1 MNPGRNVSLYW
12 RLLTSYL
19 LVIAVGSAT
28 FLVAGESL
36 SPFFLDRHVTSMMRT
51 MHNFTFEGMMDTMAT
66 DLNQAYR
73 TALNQSLLW
82 AVVVSVVT
90 ASSVGTFVTRRI
102 VMPLREMRRA
112 SSRIAAGQ
120 YRERL
125 NTRAPGEVGDLA
137 SAFNTMAETLERS
150 EQRRVELLANVAHEF
165 RTPLSNLHGYI
176 EGLEDGFFTPDANT
190 LPACKRQVERL
201 ERLVDDLA
209 VLSRVETGQI
219 EFTLE
224 PVSATELLER
234 AVEAF
239 RPQFE
244 KKGVSLLL
252 QQGDP
257 SVAALADVERVV
269 QVLTNLVAN
278 ALRHT
283 GSGGKVELAFEAQQ
297 PNEVVFTV
305 RDSGEGIPV
314 EALPHIFTR
323 FYRADKAR
331 VREGGGGSGIGLTIA
346 KNYVEQ
352 QGGRIG
358 VTSEVGKGSEFW
370 FTLPR
375 SSRPP
380 AKNLSA
386 SEAHHTWQ

>member
-1 MNPGRNVSLYW
+1 VSLYW

-28 FLVAGESL
+28 FLFTGESL
-36 SPFFLDRHVTSMMRT
+36 APFFLERHVSSMMRT
-51 MHNFTFEGMMDTMAT
+51 MRSIVADGMMSAMTI

-73 TALNQSLLW
+73 TALNQSLFW
-82 AVVVSVVT
+82 AVVVSVLA
-90 ASSVGTFVTRRI
+90 ASAVGTFVTRRI

-125 NTRAPGEVGDLA
+125 TTHAPGEVGDLA

-176 EGLEDGFFTPDANT
+176 EGLEDGLFPLDTDT

-224 PVSATELLER
+224 PVSASKLLKR
-234 AVEAF
+234 TAEAF

-244 KKGVSLLL
+244 KKGVLLISEK
-252 QQGDP
+252 GDS
-257 SVAALADVERVV
+257 SVEVLADAERTD
-269 QVLTNLVAN
+269 QVLMNFVTN

-283 GSGGKVELAFEAQQ
+283 KGGGQVELAFEEQQ

-305 RDSGEGIPV
+305 RDSGEGIPA

-331 VREGGGGSGIGLTIA
+331 VREEGSGSGIGLTIA
-346 KNYVEQ
+346 KHYIEQ

-358 VTSEVGKGSEFW
+358 VTSEVSKGSEFW

-375 SSRPP
+375 TSELLV
-380 AKNLSA
+380 KNHLA
-386 SEAHHTWQ
+386 SEAHYTSQ

>member
-1 MNPGRNVSLYW
+1 MKQSRNVSLYW
-12 RLLTSYL
+12 RLLASYL
-19 LVIAVGSAT
+19 LVITVGSAT
-28 FLVAGESL
+28 FLLTGESL
-36 SPFFLDRHVTSMMRT
+36 APFFLERHVSSMMRT
-51 MHNFTFEGMMDTMAT
+51 MRSSVAEGMMSAMTI

-73 TALNQSLLW
+73 TALNQSLFW
-82 AVVVSVVT
+82 AVFVSVLA
-90 ASSVGTFVTRRI
+90 ASAVGTFVTRRI
-102 VMPLREMRRA
+102 VKPLREMRHA

-125 NTRAPGEVGDLA
+125 TTHAPGEVGDLA
-137 SAFNTMAETLERS
+137 SAFNTMAETLEQS

-165 RTPLSNLHGYI
+165 RTPLSNLLGYI
-176 EGLEDGFFTPDANT
+176 EGLEDNLFTLDTDT
-190 LPACKRQVERL
+190 LSACKRQIERL

-209 VLSRVETGQI
+209 LLSSVETGQI
-219 EFTLE
+219 EFSQE
-224 PVSATELLER
+224 PISASELLEW

-239 RPQFE
+239 QPQFE
-244 KKGVSLLL
+244 KKGVSLIL
-252 QQGDP
+252 QPGAP
-257 SVAALADVERVV
+257 SVEILADAERTG
-269 QVLTNLVAN
+269 QVLTNFLAN

-314 EALPHIFTR
+314 EALSNIFTR

-375 SSRPP
+375 SSKFLAR
-380 AKNLSA
+380 NLLA
-386 SEAHHTWQ
+386 SEAYRT